1 MTPSRIGVFGGTF
14 NPPHLG
20 HMLCA
25 QAAVEQIGLDRLLF
39 VPTAAPPHKE
49 IADDPGAEVRATLV
63 EAAVAGDARFAV
75 SRLELLRDG
84 PSYTVDTLRDLRAED
99 PDRELTL
106 IIGGDMALSFHTWRE
121 PESIVKLAR
130 LGVVERE
137 EIDDDTIRR
146 ALSGL
151 GGAQVDYFSMI
162 RCDISSTLV
171 RTRAAAGASLRY
183 LVPEAVAAL
192 IESRQLYRLS

>member
-25 QAAVEQIGLDRLLF
+25 QAAVEQLGLDRLLF

-99 PDRELTL
+99 PERELTL

>member
-99 PDRELTL
+99 PERELTL

>member
-1 MTPSRIGVFGGTF
+1 
-14 NPPHLG
+14 
-20 HMLCA
+20 MLCA

>member
-63 EAAVAGDARFAV
+63 EAAVAGDPRFAV

-99 PDRELTL
+99 PERELTL

-171 RTRAAAGASLRY
+171 RTRAGAGASLRY

>member
-25 QAAVEQIGLDRLLF
+25 QAAVEQLGLDRLLF